1 LITEEISSKLNA
13 MNVLVTGGAG
23 YIGSH
28 LSDHFLSQG
37 YRVTVLDNLYTGSM
51 KNIEHNLSNPAFSF
65 VEGNILDKALVEKLV
80 EGHDLICHLAAVVGI
95 THVLRNPVGSIIDN
109 ATGTETVLSAAHK
122 YGRRIVFA
130 SSSEVYGKNPKLP
143 FAEDDDRLFGS
154 TQVSRWGYATAKAL
168 SEHLCYAY
176 HAEGLPVSIVRYVN
190 SYGPRIDPRGYGS
203 VIARFLTQALMGESL
218 TVHGD
223 GTQVR
228 CFTYVEDTVTGTFL
242 AATKEEALG
251 EAFNIGNGTAVT
263 INDLAGLILRLT
275 GSSSPV
281 TYAPYSEVYGP
292 NFEDMTR
299 VVDSSKAEKILGFK
313 AGITL
318 EEGVSRLM
326 PWFTE
331 NLHLARR

>member
-1 LITEEISSKLNA
+1 MIKEEIRCKLDA
-13 MNVLVTGGAG
+13 MRVLVTGGAG

-28 LSDHFLSQG
+28 LSDYFLSRG
-37 YRVTVLDNLYTGSM
+37 CKVTVLDNLYTGSM
-51 KNIEHNLSNPAFSF
+51 TNIGHNLSNPSFSF
-65 VEGNILDKALVEKLV
+65 VKGNVLDKALVEKLV
-80 EGHDLICHLAAVVGI
+80 GEHDLICHLAAVVGI
-95 THVLRNPVGSIIDN
+95 THVLNNPVGSIIDN
-109 ATGTETVLSAAHK
+109 ATGTETVLTAAHK

-154 TQVSRWGYATAKAL
+154 TRVSRWGYATAKAL

-176 HAEGLPVSIVRYVN
+176 QAEGLPVSIVRYVN

-203 VIARFLTQALMGESL
+203 VIARFLTQALTGAPL

-228 CFTYVEDTVTGTFL
+228 CFTYIEDTVTGTFL

-251 EAFNIGNGTAVT
+251 EAFNIGNSTAVT
-263 INDLAGLILRLT
+263 INDLADLILRLT

-281 TYAPYSEVYGP
+281 AYTSYSEVYGLR
-292 NFEDMTR
+292 FEDMTR
-299 VVDSSKAEKILGFK
+299 IVDSSKAEKILGFK
-313 AGITL
+313 AKITL

-326 PWFTE
+326 PWFAE